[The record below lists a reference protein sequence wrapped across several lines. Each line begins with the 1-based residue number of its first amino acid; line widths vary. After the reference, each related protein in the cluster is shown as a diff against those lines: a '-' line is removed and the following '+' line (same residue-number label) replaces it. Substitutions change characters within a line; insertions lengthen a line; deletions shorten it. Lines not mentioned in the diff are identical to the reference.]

1 MTEGSW
7 KTGKLCNGRGI
18 TEGELQATSDGRTW
32 CVLRIFSEKNNR
44 ESRKRTMS
52 KGEQGEDLVL

>member
-7 KTGKLCNGRGI
+7 KTEKQCDGRGS
-18 TEGELQATSDGRTW
+18 TKEELQATSDSRTW